1 MRHVLTPFV
10 ILSAVLPD
18 KPQLQST
25 IETSQHCRIRR
36 GLSQQLADPFPELF
50 PGVES
55 AEKTRLQRILAPP
68 AVAIILT
75 GAVEDALIE
84 QRAVGIEHLL
94 SAGVTDSCRRQRLAR
109 LGHPSTGL
117 TIERLAIGHR
127 LAAA

>member
-1 MRHVLTPFV
+1 M
-10 ILSAVLPD
+10 
-18 KPQLQST
+18 QST
-25 IETSQHCRIRR
+25 KEAGQHCRIRR

-55 AEKTRLQRILAPP
+55 AEKARLQRILAPP

-94 SAGVTDSCRRQRLAR
+94 SAGFTDSPRRQRLAR

-117 TIERLAIGHR
+117 AIERLAIRHR